1 MVICVL
7 AAEIF
12 DILEDEL
19 PADFK
24 RRYGLSWNL
33 LKASLG
39 RTPGKD
45 MVKVKLR
52 TIIIISSN
60 ISFAVSMPCKENYAI
75 YSKYPDVIET
85 VTIN

>member
-7 AAEIF
+7 AAEIL
-12 DILEDEL
+12 DILENKL

-24 RRYGLSWNL
+24 RRYGLSWNV

-45 MVKVKLR
+45 IEKV
-52 TIIIISSN
+52 
-60 ISFAVSMPCKENYAI
+60 
-75 YSKYPDVIET
+75 
-85 VTIN
+85 

>member
-19 PADFK
+19 PGDFK

-33 LKASLG
+33 FKASLG

-45 MVKVKLR
+45 MVKV
-52 TIIIISSN
+52 
-60 ISFAVSMPCKENYAI
+60 
-75 YSKYPDVIET
+75 
-85 VTIN
+85 

>member
-12 DILEDEL
+12 DILEDKL

-39 RTPGKD
+39 RTPGED
-45 MVKVKLR
+45 TVKV
-52 TIIIISSN
+52 
-60 ISFAVSMPCKENYAI
+60 
-75 YSKYPDVIET
+75 
-85 VTIN
+85 